1 VTAEASRLHV
11 IRDPL
16 RGEDL
21 PRGGIVTIG
30 NFDGVHLGHQRILR
44 TVVER
49 AAAAGRPSVAITF
62 EPHPLSV
69 LRPDQAPPRLQ
80 TLRQKEEAI
89 EALGV
94 GTLLVI
100 PFTRDF
106 SLTEPEEFVR
116 DFLGGKLAASEVV
129 LGPHFAFGRGKR
141 GDLALLSRLGP
152 ECGFAASSVEEV
164 LFEGEPVS
172 STRIRGAIRRGE
184 VARAGAMLGRDYE
197 MDGIVSK
204 GEKLG
209 QRIGYPTINL
219 APENELYP
227 ADGVYVTRIGIPSFR
242 KTFDSVTNVGTRPTV
257 YEDSVRTIETYV
269 LDFSADVYGEKVRV
283 FFQERLREE
292 RKFASRAE
300 LIEQIGR
307 DVEAA
312 REYFE
317 SRRGFKPSG
326 AGAAGP
332 RP

>member
-1 VTAEASRLHV
+1 MHV

-16 RGEDL
+16 RSAEL

-30 NFDGVHLGHQRILR
+30 NFDGVHVGHQRILE

-49 AAAAGRPSVAITF
+49 ASALGRPSVAITF

-94 GTLLVI
+94 ETLLVI

-116 DFLGGKLAASEVV
+116 GFLGGKLAASEVF

-152 ECGFAASSVEEV
+152 ESGFVASSVEEV

-184 VARAGAMLGRDYE
+184 VATAAAMLGREYE

-204 GEKLG
+204 GEMVGRQL
-209 QRIGYPTINL
+209 GYPTINL

-227 ADGVYVTRIGIPSFR
+227 GDGVYVTRISIHSFE
-242 KTFDSVTNVGTRPTV
+242 KAFDSVTNVGTSPTV

-269 LDFSADVYGEKVRV
+269 LDFSADVYGERVRL
-283 FFQERLREE
+283 FFHERLREE
-292 RKFASRAE
+292 RKFGSRAE
-300 LIEQIGR
+300 LTEQIGR
-307 DVEAA
+307 DVEAT
-312 REYFE
+312 RVYFQ
-317 SRRGFKPSG
+317 K
-326 AGAAGP
+326 
-332 RP
+332 RPER